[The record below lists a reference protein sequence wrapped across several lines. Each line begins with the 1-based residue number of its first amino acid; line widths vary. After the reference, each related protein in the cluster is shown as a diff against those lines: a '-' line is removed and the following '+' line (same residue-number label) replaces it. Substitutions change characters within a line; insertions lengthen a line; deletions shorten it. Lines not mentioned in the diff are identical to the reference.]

1 MASGVQ
7 IIESHHLASESPT
20 SSSVTVV
27 TGDTS
32 TTSTTNVV
40 IQTEVIAS
48 DNVVAVEVL
57 AGIQGPPGVDGII
70 GVDGKSAY
78 EIAVENGFVGTE
90 EEWLLEIEGEDGREV
105 EVQNSGTFIQWRYVG
120 DPTWTDI
127 ISIASITGSSGS
139 DGADG
144 SDGVDGA
151 AGINANEIAP
161 FSVGGTLAVQAYS
174 LRIYATRNVTISS
187 VRASCGTAPTG
198 ASLKVDVNK
207 NGTTIF
213 TNQANRPEI
222 AIGANT
228 DTSVPDVTALVD
240 GDYLTFDIDQVGS
253 TVAGSDLVIQVV
265 AN

>member
-48 DNVVAVEVL
+48 DSVVAVEVL
-57 AGIQGPPGVDGII
+57 TGIQGPPGVDGII

-78 EIAVENGFVGTE
+78 EIAVENGFIGTE

-127 ISIASITGSSGS
+127 VSIASITGSSGN
-139 DGADG
+139 
-144 SDGVDGA
+144 DGA
-151 AGINANEIAP
+151 AGIDANEIAP

-174 LRIYATRNVTISS
+174 LRVYATRDVTISS

-222 AIGANT
+222 AIGTNT
-228 DTSVPDVTALVD
+228 DTSVPDVTALSE